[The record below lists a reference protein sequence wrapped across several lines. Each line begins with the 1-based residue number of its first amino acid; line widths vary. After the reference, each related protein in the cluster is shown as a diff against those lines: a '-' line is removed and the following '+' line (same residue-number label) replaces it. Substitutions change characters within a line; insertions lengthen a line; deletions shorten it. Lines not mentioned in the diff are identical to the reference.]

1 MLLGA
6 VDLLSLR
13 KRKCFQVKGRK
24 HLLSPTHFLN
34 SRLLSSGP
42 APSASDPGA
51 PRPKLCIKKEHVPCV
66 EDPMRIM
73 QGGQQTHQVSCRL
86 SYWAVIRHHFPQA
99 LGVQACQKDYP
110 LLFLSPANEDTL
122 TAGPSGR
129 PSSHTDC
136 WPTELEIHREGR
148 GEPWQGQMG

>member
-42 APSASDPGA
+42 RGSSPQAVHQKGA
-51 PRPKLCIKKEHVPCV
+51 RSVCGG
-66 EDPMRIM
+66 PMRTM

-86 SYWAVIRHHFPQA
+86 SYWAVICHHFPQA